1 MTATPEPTVIKR
13 NVRVCELVVGDV
25 VSLPGTD
32 RSGTFLGRSDH
43 PKYPTLQAAV
53 WRMEN
58 GEWFIDALSA
68 LQEVGDVVRA
78 DSIDHLLTALQV
90 KS

>member
-1 MTATPEPTVIKR
+1 
-13 NVRVCELVVGDV
+13 
-25 VSLPGTD
+25 
-32 RSGTFLGRSDH
+32 
-43 PKYPTLQAAV
+43 
-53 WRMEN
+53 MEN